1 MGIKLDLYFNFYVF
15 FNRVLAESL
24 LSSNSSNS
32 TPQENQP
39 LIDLNTNNLAV
50 QEPVDDDLRSIIE
63 LSKKE
68 EEERAKRIQDEEEEL
83 RKILELSLLEK

>member
-1 MGIKLDLYFNFYVF
+1 M
-15 FNRVLAESL
+15 
-24 LSSNSSNS
+24 
-32 TPQENQP
+32 QE
-39 LIDLNTNNLAV
+39 T
-50 QEPVDDDLRSIIE
+50 VDDDLRSIIE

>member
-1 MGIKLDLYFNFYVF
+1 
-15 FNRVLAESL
+15 
-24 LSSNSSNS
+24 
-32 TPQENQP
+32 
-39 LIDLNTNNLAV
+39 LNTNNINVDVVA
-50 QEPVDDDLRSIIE
+50 DDDLRKILE